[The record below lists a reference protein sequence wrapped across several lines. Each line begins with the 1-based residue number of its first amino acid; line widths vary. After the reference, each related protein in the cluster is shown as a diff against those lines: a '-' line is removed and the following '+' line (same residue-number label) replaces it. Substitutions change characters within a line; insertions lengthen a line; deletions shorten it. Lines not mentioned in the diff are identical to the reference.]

1 MTQRD
6 AIALIDHPIL
16 RAVSPTHWAD
26 LGCGSGT
33 FTLALAALLPPG
45 STIEAIDLR
54 PGVDR
59 QTTPAGVTIIPRSA
73 DFVADD
79 LGLTGLDG
87 ILMANSLHYV
97 RDKATLL
104 KKLRAYYRAG
114 VPASGMPPFGAPAPG
129 ATPVAASAATDGSL
143 LIVEYDTDRP
153 TPHWVPYPLSFAS
166 AAKLLHA
173 AGWLHIQKL
182 GSRPSEYFVGAASP
196 RSSSSELRPCHR
208 QGLVRR
214 LVPAFASLG
223 NRRNELYAALAT

>member
-6 AIALIDHPIL
+6 AIALIDHPGL
-16 RAVSPTHWAD
+16 RAATPTHWAD

-54 PGVDR
+54 PGFVR
-59 QTTPAGVTIIPRSA
+59 QTTSAGVTIIPRSA

-97 RDKATLL
+97 RDKPTLL
-104 KKLRAYYRAG
+104 QKLRTYYRA
-114 VPASGMPPFGAPAPG
+114 VAPASGMPPFGAPAPD
-129 ATPVAASAATDGSL
+129 ATPVTAGPATGGAL
-143 LIVEYDTDRP
+143 LLVEYDTDRA

-166 AAKLLHA
+166 AA
-173 AGWLHIQKL
+173 HIQKL
-182 GSRPSEYFVGAASP
+182 GSRPSAFG
-196 RSSSSELRPCHR
+196 RS
-208 QGLVRR
+208 Q
-214 LVPAFASLG
+214 
-223 NRRNELYAALAT
+223 LYAALGR